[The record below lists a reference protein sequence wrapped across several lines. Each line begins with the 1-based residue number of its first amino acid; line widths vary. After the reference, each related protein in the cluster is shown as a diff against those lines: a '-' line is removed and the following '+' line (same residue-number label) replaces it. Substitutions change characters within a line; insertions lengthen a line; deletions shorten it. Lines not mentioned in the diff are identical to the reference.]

1 MRIDSCERM
10 AKGFGLMLAGCLCLL
25 GVRPIRASNCKSS
38 TFYVPGAF
46 EKAPQVTVAGK
57 ATREFRWGPPNFGEH
72 PKTDSHWYPWF
83 LQLDY
88 PIRIRF
94 QDANQPQTVLRN
106 IQVRG
111 KFELN
116 GSYEQFRGRHIE
128 VRGKLYEATAPSD
141 ETNAVLEAT
150 DVTFAK
156 RPRCPG

>member
-1 MRIDSCERM
+1 
-10 AKGFGLMLAGCLCLL
+10 
-25 GVRPIRASNCKSS
+25 
-38 TFYVPGAF
+38 
-46 EKAPQVTVAGK
+46 
-57 ATREFRWGPPNFGEH
+57 
-72 PKTDSHWYPWF
+72 
-83 LQLDY
+83 
-88 PIRIRF
+88 
-94 QDANQPQTVLRN
+94 VLRN